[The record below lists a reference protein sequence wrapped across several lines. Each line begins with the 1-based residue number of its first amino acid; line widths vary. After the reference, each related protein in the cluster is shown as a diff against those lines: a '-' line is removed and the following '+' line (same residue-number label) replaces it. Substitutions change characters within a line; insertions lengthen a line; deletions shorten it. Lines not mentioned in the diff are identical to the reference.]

1 MWMFKKMVR
10 GFWTHESPGL
20 LAPGSPRLSRNFSG
34 KVRISQICQIIFFAM
49 NITNGRWWFNAARSL
64 WRSGHLLNR

>member
-10 GFWTHESPGL
+10 GFWPHESPGL
-20 LAPGSPRLSRNFSG
+20 PAPGDPEIFLG
-34 KVRISQICQIIFFAM
+34 KVGISQICQIIFFAM